1 MDPLLMGGILGD
13 LTSRGCSGAG
23 QADPGHRVA
32 RRASSMSRSDW
43 HPAGESAMMAISSP
57 LSLSLLGTSTWR
69 AQAKGRR
76 RGAPAALLCQWRY
89 ELPGPA
95 TAGFFWSWPLKPA
108 RARYFA
114 SRRRRS
120 IVCAICSCC
129 SAIFVKPLARSCFA
143 RARCHSGVA

>member
-43 HPAGESAMMAISSP
+43 HPAGESAMMAISPP

-69 AQAKGRR
+69 AQAKRPSARSSG
-76 RGAPAALLCQWRY
+76 GLHVANGDVNFLAPTAVPPTLL
-89 ELPGPA
+89 
-95 TAGFFWSWPLKPA
+95 A
-108 RARYFA
+108 RADEV
-114 SRRRRS
+114 
-120 IVCAICSCC
+120 IE
-129 SAIFVKPLARSCFA
+129 
-143 RARCHSGVA
+143 